1 MSDWIDVASTT
12 EFESGA
18 TRLVDADDTM
28 IAVFNIDGEFYA
40 IEDVCTHD
48 ESPMLGCGL
57 NPGELLDGEEIIC
70 PRHGARFSIK
80 TGEVMAPPA
89 YEPVATFPVR
99 IRDNMVQVRDDRW
112 D

>member
-1 MSDWIDVASTT
+1 MTGWVDVAGVEELVPGSYRVV
-12 EFESGA
+12 EVDGA
-18 TRLVDADDTM
+18 FV
-28 IAVFNIDGEFYA
+28 AVFNVGGKYHA

-48 ESPMLGCGL
+48 GGTLTGGAIEG
-57 NPGELLDGEEIIC
+57 DQIVC

-80 TGEVMAPPA
+80 TGEVLAPPA

-99 IRDNMVQVRDDRW
+99 IDAGRIQVRDARW